1 MLFRSRFG
9 LLSFILFLT
18 SYLSTMRIVIENQGD
33 ACLRFASDYIVKQI
47 NAFAPT
53 EGRLF
58 TTVLPSPTPNVLPL

>member
-1 MLFRSRFG
+1 
-9 LLSFILFLT
+9 
-18 SYLSTMRIVIENQGD
+18 MRIVIENQGD